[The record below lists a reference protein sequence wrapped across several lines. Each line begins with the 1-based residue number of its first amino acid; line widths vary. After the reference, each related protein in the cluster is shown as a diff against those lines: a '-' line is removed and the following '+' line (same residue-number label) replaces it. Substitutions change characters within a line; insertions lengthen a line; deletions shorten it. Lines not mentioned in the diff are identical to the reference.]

1 LLRRQVCIRHFQWDR
16 DAADYAARIFIVTES
31 IKFVIFALVLVE
43 IFFIFFKSSGLAQ
56 LLLVEVFFGLE
67 IIALLAGFTVVWLP
81 CTVHDQSLRAHSDAL
96 ACLSVLLLQLK
107 NVATGL
113 FLIFAEPFRTG
124 SLCRVRDLV
133 GFIER
138 VSLSRTIMRRRDGC
152 RIFIPNGV
160 FADTHQTSGNAREL
174 RHYELLLRLHPAT
187 SADTMQHFLDDL
199 RATLPKFAVDATQGS
214 LPPLRVPSAV
224 SDSAATVPYAGT
236 PQNSSF
242 TNNTRGLSSFRSS
255 VGSRNGPGG
264 DEDYQTVSVELHDMY
279 VVKVSLEIDRDQ
291 FPTFEAAKTE
301 VSRRGCSCEWV
312 PRLDTD
318 DMNVLPVLL
327 AVQPGYRSTWRSSR
341 VFSAFKSTRG
351 RLLTPDCNV
360 SKPPR
365 YLFQL
370 NTHRP
375 VS

>member
-1 LLRRQVCIRHFQWDR
+1 MCVRHFQWDR

-67 IIALLAGFTVVWLP
+67 IIALLAGFTVVWLSG
-81 CTVHDQSLRAHSDAL
+81 TAHDSPIATHSDAL
-96 ACLSVLLLQLK
+96 ACLSALLLQLK

-138 VSLSRTIMRRRDGC
+138 VSLARTIMRRRDGC

-174 RHYELLLRLHPAT
+174 RHHELLLRLHPTT
-187 SADTMQHFLDDL
+187 SADAMQHFLDDL
-199 RATLPKFAVDATQGS
+199 RGTLPKFAVDATQGP

-224 SDSAATVPYAGT
+224 SDSVATAPYAGT
-236 PQNSSF
+236 PQHSSF

-255 VGSRNGPGG
+255 IGSRNGLGG
-264 DEDYQTVSVELHDMY
+264 DEDYPAVSVELHDMY
-279 VVKVSLEIDRDQ
+279 VVKVSVEIDRDQ
-291 FPTFEAAKTE
+291 FSTFEAAKTE
-301 VSRRGCSCEWV
+301 VSVYVKGFRALTLTICTGFLCCCRYNLGV
-312 PRLDTD
+312 DQHGDPREYPT
-318 DMNVLPVLL
+318 P
-327 AVQPGYRSTWRSSR
+327 SSR
-341 VFSAFKSTRG
+341 RTAGRSLPTAALASRCHIYSSFTRINQSL
-351 RLLTPDCNV
+351 RAA
-360 SKPPR
+360 
-365 YLFQL
+365 
-370 NTHRP
+370 
-375 VS
+375 